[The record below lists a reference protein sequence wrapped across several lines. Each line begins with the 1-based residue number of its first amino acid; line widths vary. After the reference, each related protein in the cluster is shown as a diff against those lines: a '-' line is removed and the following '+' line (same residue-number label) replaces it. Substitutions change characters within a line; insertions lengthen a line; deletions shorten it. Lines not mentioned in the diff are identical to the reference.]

1 MSYVCD
7 SDDGNAA
14 AMLVTNLD
22 TGDVLGLCGQCF
34 PLWVEATHA
43 ALSAD
48 EDTPVDVVPTDPN
61 TGDESDEDEHLDG
74 ANHDTDPPTPPMLV
88 DAGDDTLTL
97 ADDPAANVP

>member
-48 EDTPVDVVPTDPN
+48 EDAPVDVVFTVADTD
-61 TGDESDEDEHLDG
+61 DETDEDEHLDG
-74 ANHDTDPPTPPMLV
+74 ASHDTDPPTSSMR
-88 DAGDDTLTL
+88 AEAEGDTLAL
-97 ADDPAANVP
+97 ADNPIVNTL